1 MSVLPG
7 GLRVCVESVPQYGRG
22 LAAVALTVAAG
33 GDDDPAGRHGTA
45 HLVEHLMF
53 PRSGGSSADPAGE
66 GYAALVAGA
75 GGVCNAETHRDHT
88 VFHTTVPAE
97 LLPDALAWEAGRLL
111 GFAPTE
117 AVIRTETDV
126 IGEEIRGAGDAGR
139 YWESALGALYPGS
152 RDSFGTQ
159 AELAGITAG
168 EVEAFF
174 RSHYTAPRMV
184 LSVVGDVD
192 PARVMAVVREVFG
205 GVGVSR
211 AAGEFRAAGE
221 SRAAVVARAAEGI
234 RVAGEVRAAEEA
246 RVAEAPRTARETRA
260 AEAPRVTGEV
270 RLAEAPRAARESRA
284 AEEARAAGEVRTAEQ
299 TRAAEAPRAAKEIR
313 AAEAPRVAGEVRAAE
328 EARVARGIRAA
339 EQTHAARKIRAA
351 GEARVA
357 EAPRTARETRAAEAP
372 RAAAEILTA
381 PLPAARPGVAVGH
394 PLPDP
399 VADRPA
405 YLAQA
410 VLAQVLGRSRLPAL
424 ARSARDGHRLTSAT
438 VTCGYHGQWLA
449 SAAPDLT
456 LAVLGRAPGT
466 EVGAAVDIWRSVLR
480 AVADGPLPEAEH
492 RRAVNSLLVAWHRQ
506 ADSLPTRAV
515 ALGRDAL
522 LLPGSAGPDALPAEL
537 RRTTPAEVAAAARAL
552 LEGPVTVTEL
562 ASRAGTELAP
572 QKGTV
577 G

>member
-1 MSVLPG
+1 MSPSVSVLPG

-234 RVAGEVRAAEEA
+234 RVAGEVR
-246 RVAEAPRTARETRA
+246 T

-270 RLAEAPRAARESRA
+270 RT
-284 AEEARAAGEVRTAEQ
+284 AEETH
-299 TRAAEAPRAAKEIR
+299 AAEAPRAAKEIR

-357 EAPRTARETRAAEAP
+357 EAPRTARET

-456 LAVLGRAPGT
+456 LAVLGRASGT

-515 ALGRDAL
+515 ALGREAL

-562 ASRAGTELAP
+562 ASQAVTIPVAQAGTELAP

>member
-1 MSVLPG
+1 MSPSVSVLPG

-53 PRSGGSSADPAGE
+53 PRSGGSSAGPAGE

-152 RDSFGTQ
+152 RDSFGTA

-205 GVGVSR
+205 GVGVPR
-211 AAGEFRAAGE
+211 AAGELRVAGE

-234 RVAGEVRAAEEA
+234 RVAGEVR
-246 RVAEAPRTARETRA
+246 
-260 AEAPRVTGEV
+260 
-270 RLAEAPRAARESRA
+270 LAEAPRAAREIRA

-357 EAPRTARETRAAEAP
+357 EAPRTARET

-562 ASRAGTELAP
+562 ASQAGTELAP

>member
-53 PRSGGSSADPAGE
+53 PRSGGGSADPTGE

-97 LLPDALAWEAGRLL
+97 SLPDALAWEARRLL

-117 AVIRTETDV
+117 DVIRTETDV

-139 YWESALGALYPGS
+139 SWESALGALYPGS
-152 RDSFGTQ
+152 RDSFGTA

-174 RSHYTAPRMV
+174 RAHYTARRMV

-192 PARVMAVVREVFG
+192 PAGVMAVVRAVFA
-205 GVGVSR
+205 GVGVIR
-211 AAGEFRAAGE
+211 VAGEAG
-221 SRAAVVARAAEGI
+221 AAEGI
-234 RVAGEVRAAEEA
+234 RAAGEA
-246 RVAEAPRTARETRA
+246 
-260 AEAPRVTGEV
+260 
-270 RLAEAPRAARESRA
+270 RA
-284 AEEARAAGEVRTAEQ
+284 AEEARAAGE
-299 TRAAEAPRAAKEIR
+299 
-313 AAEAPRVAGEVRAAE
+313 
-328 EARVARGIRAA
+328 
-339 EQTHAARKIRAA
+339 
-351 GEARVA
+351 
-357 EAPRTARETRAAEAP
+357 PRTARE
-372 RAAAEILTA
+372 IHTA
-381 PLPAARPGVAVGH
+381 PLPSGRPGVAVGH

-466 EVGAAVDIWRSVLR
+466 EVDAAVGIWRSVLR
-480 AVADGPLPEAEH
+480 AVAEGPLPEAEH

-552 LEGPVTVTEL
+552 LEGPATVTEL
-562 ASRAGTELAP
+562 APQARTVPTARAHTVLTARAGTELAPQARTVPIARAGTELAP

>member
-1 MSVLPG
+1 MTVLPG

-53 PRSGGSSADPAGE
+53 PRSGREGSADPAGE

-88 VFHTTVPAE
+88 AFHTTVPAE

-117 AVIRTETDV
+117 DVIRTETDV

-152 RDSFGTQ
+152 RDSFGTA

-174 RSHYTAPRMV
+174 RAHYTAPRMV

-192 PARVMAVVREVFG
+192 PARVVAVVREVFA
-205 GVGVSR
+205 GV
-211 AAGEFRAAGE
+211 
-221 SRAAVVARAAEGI
+221 
-234 RVAGEVRAAEEA
+234 
-246 RVAEAPRTARETRA
+246 
-260 AEAPRVTGEV
+260 
-270 RLAEAPRAARESRA
+270 
-284 AEEARAAGEVRTAEQ
+284 VRTAE
-299 TRAAEAPRAAKEIR
+299 
-313 AAEAPRVAGEVRAAE
+313 
-328 EARVARGIRAA
+328 
-339 EQTHAARKIRAA
+339 
-351 GEARVA
+351 
-357 EAPRTARETRAAEAP
+357 ETRAAEAP
-372 RAAAEILTA
+372 RAARETRAVEEARTAEQARAAREVFAGEVRTAEETRAAEAPRAAREIGAAEAPRAATEIRTA

-399 VADRPA
+399 VAERPA

-410 VLAQVLGRSRLPAL
+410 VLAQVLGRSRLPVL
-424 ARSARDGHRLTSAT
+424 ARSVRDGHRLTSAT

-522 LLPGSAGPDALPAEL
+522 LLPGSAGPDALPAAL
-537 RRTTPAEVAAAARAL
+537 SRTTPAEVAAAARTL

-562 ASRAGTELAP
+562 AP

>member
-117 AVIRTETDV
+117 DVIRTETDV

-205 GVGVSR
+205 GVGVPR
-211 AAGEFRAAGE
+211 AAGELRVAGE

-234 RVAGEVRAAEEA
+234 RVAGEVR
-246 RVAEAPRTARETRA
+246 T
-260 AEAPRVTGEV
+260 AEAPRVAGEV
-270 RLAEAPRAARESRA
+270 RLAEAPRAAREIRA
-284 AEEARAAGEVRTAEQ
+284 AEEARAAGEVRL
-299 TRAAEAPRAAKEIR
+299 AEAPRAAREI
-313 AAEAPRVAGEVRAAE
+313 RAAE
-328 EARVARGIRAA
+328 EARAAGEVRAA

-357 EAPRTARETRAAEAP
+357 EAPRTARET

-438 VTCGYHGQWLA
+438 LTCGYHGQWLA

-562 ASRAGTELAP
+562 ASQAGTELAP

>member
-1 MSVLPG
+1 MTVLPG

-53 PRSGGSSADPAGE
+53 PRSGREGSADPAGE

-117 AVIRTETDV
+117 DVIRTETDV

-174 RSHYTAPRMV
+174 RAHYTAPRMV

-192 PARVMAVVREVFG
+192 PARVMAVVREVFA
-205 GVGVSR
+205 GV
-211 AAGEFRAAGE
+211 
-221 SRAAVVARAAEGI
+221 
-234 RVAGEVRAAEEA
+234 VRTAEETRA
-246 RVAEAPRTARETRA
+246 AEAPRTAREIRAAEAPRTAEQARVAGAVRTAEETRAAEAPRAARETRA
-260 AEAPRVTGEV
+260 AEAPR
-270 RLAEAPRAARESRA
+270 
-284 AEEARAAGEVRTAEQ
+284 TA
-299 TRAAEAPRAAKEIR
+299 TEIR
-313 AAEAPRVAGEVRAAE
+313 
-328 EARVARGIRAA
+328 
-339 EQTHAARKIRAA
+339 
-351 GEARVA
+351 
-357 EAPRTARETRAAEAP
+357 
-372 RAAAEILTA
+372 TA

-399 VADRPA
+399 VAERPA

-562 ASRAGTELAP
+562 AP

>member
-53 PRSGGSSADPAGE
+53 PRSGGSSAGPAGE

-117 AVIRTETDV
+117 DVIRTETGV

-152 RDSFGTQ
+152 RDSFGTA

-205 GVGVSR
+205 GVGVPR
-211 AAGEFRAAGE
+211 AAGELRVAGE

-234 RVAGEVRAAEEA
+234 RVAGEVR
-246 RVAEAPRTARETRA
+246 T

-270 RLAEAPRAARESRA
+270 RLAEAPRAAREIRA

-299 TRAAEAPRAAKEIR
+299 TRAAEAPRAAREIR
-313 AAEAPRVAGEVRAAE
+313 AAEARRVVGEVRVAE

-357 EAPRTARETRAAEAP
+357 EAPRTARET

-515 ALGRDAL
+515 ALGREAL

-562 ASRAGTELAP
+562 ASRAVTIPVAQAGTELAP
-572 QKGTV
+572 QKGTA

>member
-1 MSVLPG
+1 MTVLPG

-53 PRSGGSSADPAGE
+53 PRSGREGSADPAGE

-117 AVIRTETDV
+117 DVIRTETDV

-152 RDSFGTQ
+152 RDSFGTA

-174 RSHYTAPRMV
+174 RAHYTAPRMV

-192 PARVMAVVREVFG
+192 PARVVAVVREVFA
-205 GVGVSR
+205 GV
-211 AAGEFRAAGE
+211 
-221 SRAAVVARAAEGI
+221 
-234 RVAGEVRAAEEA
+234 VRTAEEIRA
-246 RVAEAPRTARETRA
+246 AEAPRTAREIRAAEEARTAEEARVAGAVRTAEETRA
-260 AEAPRVTGEV
+260 AEAPRT
-270 RLAEAPRAARESRA
+270 AREI
-284 AEEARAAGEVRTAEQ
+284 
-299 TRAAEAPRAAKEIR
+299 RAAEAPRAATEIR
-313 AAEAPRVAGEVRAAE
+313 
-328 EARVARGIRAA
+328 
-339 EQTHAARKIRAA
+339 
-351 GEARVA
+351 
-357 EAPRTARETRAAEAP
+357 
-372 RAAAEILTA
+372 TA

-522 LLPGSAGPDALPAEL
+522 LLPGSAGPDALPAAL

-562 ASRAGTELAP
+562 AP

>member
-7 GLRVCVESVPQYGRG
+7 GLRVCVESVPHHGRG

-53 PRSGGSSADPAGE
+53 PRSGGGSADPAGE

-88 VFHTTVPAE
+88 VFHTTVPAQS
-97 LLPDALAWEAGRLL
+97 LPDALAWEARRLL

-117 AVIRTETDV
+117 DVIRTETDV

-152 RDSFGTQ
+152 RDSFGTA

-174 RSHYTAPRMV
+174 RARYTAPRMV

-192 PARVMAVVREVFG
+192 PAGVMGVVGEVFR
-205 GVGVSR
+205 GVGMP
-211 AAGEFRAAGE
+211 G
-221 SRAAVVARAAEGI
+221 
-234 RVAGEVRAAEEA
+234 
-246 RVAEAPRTARETRA
+246 
-260 AEAPRVTGEV
+260 
-270 RLAEAPRAARESRA
+270 
-284 AEEARAAGEVRTAEQ
+284 AAGEVRTAEAV
-299 TRAAEAPRAAKEIR
+299 RA
-313 AAEAPRVAGEVRAAE
+313 VRETSAAE
-328 EARVARGIRAA
+328 E
-339 EQTHAARKIRAA
+339 T
-351 GEARVA
+351 
-357 EAPRTARETRAAEAP
+357 RTATETGVATETGAATETR
-372 RAAAEILTA
+372 TA

-466 EVGAAVDIWRSVLR
+466 DVGAAVGIWRSVLR

-492 RRAVNSLLVAWHRQ
+492 RRAVNSLLIAWHRQ

-537 RRTTPAEVAAAARAL
+537 RRTTPAEVSAAARAL

-562 ASRAGTELAP
+562 APQADTELVP

>member
-53 PRSGGSSADPAGE
+53 PRSGGGSADPAGE

-97 LLPDALAWEAGRLL
+97 LLPEALAWEAGRLL

-117 AVIRTETDV
+117 DVIRTETDV

-152 RDSFGTQ
+152 RDSFGTA

-174 RSHYTAPRMV
+174 RAHYTAPRMV

-205 GVGVSR
+205 GVGVPR
-211 AAGEFRAAGE
+211 AAGELRAAGE
-221 SRAAVVARAAEGI
+221 ARAAVVARAA
-234 RVAGEVRAAEEA
+234 
-246 RVAEAPRTARETRA
+246 T
-260 AEAPRVTGEV
+260 
-270 RLAEAPRAARESRA
+270 
-284 AEEARAAGEVRTAEQ
+284 
-299 TRAAEAPRAAKEIR
+299 EIR
-313 AAEAPRVAGEVRAAE
+313 
-328 EARVARGIRAA
+328 
-339 EQTHAARKIRAA
+339 
-351 GEARVA
+351 
-357 EAPRTARETRAAEAP
+357 
-372 RAAAEILTA
+372 TA

-399 VADRPA
+399 VAERPA

-410 VLAQVLGRSRLPAL
+410 VLAQVLGRSRLPVL

-480 AVADGPLPEAEH
+480 AVTDGPLPEAEH

-522 LLPGSAGPDALPAEL
+522 LLPGSAGPDALPTEL

-562 ASRAGTELAP
+562 APQAVTIPAAQAGTELAP

>member
-53 PRSGGSSADPAGE
+53 PRSGGSSAGPAGE

-152 RDSFGTQ
+152 RDSFGTA

-205 GVGVSR
+205 GVGVPR
-211 AAGEFRAAGE
+211 AAGELRVAGE

-234 RVAGEVRAAEEA
+234 RVAGEVR
-246 RVAEAPRTARETRA
+246 
-260 AEAPRVTGEV
+260 
-270 RLAEAPRAARESRA
+270 LAEAPRAAREIRA

-357 EAPRTARETRAAEAP
+357 EAPRTARET

-562 ASRAGTELAP
+562 ASQAGTELAP

>member
-33 GDDDPAGRHGTA
+33 GGDDPAGRHGTA

-53 PRSGGSSADPAGE
+53 PRSGGNSAGPAGE

-111 GFAPTE
+111 DFAPTE

-152 RDSFGTQ
+152 RDSFGTA

-192 PARVMAVVREVFG
+192 PARVIAVVREVFG
-205 GVGVSR
+205 GVGVPR
-211 AAGEFRAAGE
+211 AAGELRVAGE

-234 RVAGEVRAAEEA
+234 RVAGEVR
-246 RVAEAPRTARETRA
+246 T

-270 RLAEAPRAARESRA
+270 R
-284 AEEARAAGEVRTAEQ
+284 V
-299 TRAAEAPRAAKEIR
+299 
-313 AAEAPRVAGEVRAAE
+313 AE

-357 EAPRTARETRAAEAP
+357 EAPRTARET

-456 LAVLGRAPGT
+456 LAVLGRASGT

>member
-1 MSVLPG
+1 MSPSVSVLPG
-7 GLRVCVESVPQYGRG
+7 GLRVCVESGPQYGRG

-53 PRSGGSSADPAGE
+53 PRSGREGAADPTGE

-88 VFHTTVPAE
+88 VFHTTVPADA
-97 LLPDALAWEAGRLL
+97 LPDALAWEARRLL

-117 AVIRTETDV
+117 DVIRTETDV

-152 RDSFGTQ
+152 RDSFGTPT
-159 AELAGITAG
+159 ELAGITAG

-174 RSHYTAPRMV
+174 RSHYTARRMV

-192 PARVMAVVREVFG
+192 PAGVMAVVGEVFA
-205 GVGVSR
+205 GVG
-211 AAGEFRAAGE
+211 
-221 SRAAVVARAAEGI
+221 
-234 RVAGEVRAAEEA
+234 EVHP
-246 RVAEAPRTARETRA
+246 V
-260 AEAPRVTGEV
+260 
-270 RLAEAPRAARESRA
+270 
-284 AEEARAAGEVRTAEQ
+284 EEARAAGE
-299 TRAAEAPRAAKEIR
+299 TRVVEA
-313 AAEAPRVAGEVRAAE
+313 VD
-328 EARVARGIRAA
+328 
-339 EQTHAARKIRAA
+339 AA
-351 GEARVA
+351 GEARA
-357 EAPRTARETRAAEAP
+357 AGEIRAAREP
-372 RAAAEILTA
+372 RAAGEPRAPREIRTA

-424 ARSARDGHRLTSAT
+424 ARSARDGRRLTSAT

-466 EVGAAVDIWRSVLR
+466 EAGAAVDIWRSVLR
-480 AVADGPLPEAEH
+480 AIADGPLPEAEH

-522 LLPGSAGPDALPAEL
+522 LLPGSAGPDALPDEL

-562 ASRAGTELAP
+562 AP

>member
-1 MSVLPG
+1 MSPSVSVLPG

-53 PRSGGSSADPAGE
+53 PRSSGSSADPAGE

-97 LLPDALAWEAGRLL
+97 LLPDALSWEAGRLL

-117 AVIRTETDV
+117 DVIRTETDV
-126 IGEEIRGAGDAGR
+126 IAEEIRGAGDAGR

-152 RDSFGTQ
+152 RDSFGT
-159 AELAGITAG
+159 ATELVGITAG
-168 EVEAFF
+168 EVGAFF

-192 PARVMAVVREVFG
+192 PARVMAVVREVF
-205 GVGVSR
+205 
-211 AAGEFRAAGE
+211 AG
-221 SRAAVVARAAEGI
+221 VART
-234 RVAGEVRAAEEA
+234 AEETRA
-246 RVAEAPRTARETRA
+246 AEAPRTAREPRTTEQTHAAREPRA
-260 AEAPRVTGEV
+260 AEAPRTVT
-270 RLAEAPRAARESRA
+270 
-284 AEEARAAGEVRTAEQ
+284 
-299 TRAAEAPRAAKEIR
+299 EIR
-313 AAEAPRVAGEVRAAE
+313 
-328 EARVARGIRAA
+328 
-339 EQTHAARKIRAA
+339 
-351 GEARVA
+351 
-357 EAPRTARETRAAEAP
+357 
-372 RAAAEILTA
+372 TA
-381 PLPAARPGVAVGH
+381 PLPAARAGVAVGH

-399 VADRPA
+399 VAERPA

-424 ARSARDGHRLTSAT
+424 ARSARDGRRLTSAT

-562 ASRAGTELAP
+562 AP

>member
-22 LAAVALTVAAG
+22 LAALALTVAAG

-53 PRSGGSSADPAGE
+53 PRSGGGSAEPAGE

-97 LLPDALAWEAGRLL
+97 SLPDALAWEARRLL

-117 AVIRTETDV
+117 DVIRTETDV

-152 RDSFGTQ
+152 RDSFGTA

-174 RSHYTAPRMV
+174 RAHYTAPRMV

-192 PARVMAVVREVFG
+192 PARVMAVAGEVFA
-205 GVGVSR
+205 GVGVTR
-211 AAGEFRAAGE
+211 AAGELRATGE
-221 SRAAVVARAAEGI
+221 ARAAEG
-234 RVAGEVRAAEEA
+234 
-246 RVAEAPRTARETRA
+246 P
-260 AEAPRVTGEV
+260 
-270 RLAEAPRAARESRA
+270 
-284 AEEARAAGEVRTAEQ
+284 RAAGE
-299 TRAAEAPRAAKEIR
+299 
-313 AAEAPRVAGEVRAAE
+313 
-328 EARVARGIRAA
+328 
-339 EQTHAARKIRAA
+339 
-351 GEARVA
+351 
-357 EAPRTARETRAAEAP
+357 P
-372 RAAAEILTA
+372 RAAAESCAAVESCAAEKSLAAREVRAAKEVGTASEIRTAVEPRTAERTPAAREIRTA

-466 EVGAAVDIWRSVLR
+466 EVGAAVGIWRSVLR
-480 AVADGPLPEAEH
+480 AAAEGPLPEAEH

-506 ADSLPTRAV
+506 ADSLPARAV

-562 ASRAGTELAP
+562 APQAGTVPTARAGTEFARQAGTVPTARAGTEFTPQADTELAP
-572 QKGTV
+572 QKGAV

>member
-53 PRSGGSSADPAGE
+53 PRSGREGSADPAGE

-117 AVIRTETDV
+117 DVIRTETDV

-152 RDSFGTQ
+152 RDSFGTA

-174 RSHYTAPRMV
+174 RAHYTAPRMV

-205 GVGVSR
+205 GVGVIGV
-211 AAGEFRAAGE
+211 AGVA
-221 SRAAVVARAAEGI
+221 RAAVVAR
-234 RVAGEVRAAEEA
+234 VAGEVRTAEEPRAAEQTRAAREIRAVGKIRIAEEA
-246 RVAEAPRTARETRA
+246 RTAEAPRTARDI
-260 AEAPRVTGEV
+260 
-270 RLAEAPRAARESRA
+270 
-284 AEEARAAGEVRTAEQ
+284 RTAEQ
-299 TRAAEAPRAAKEIR
+299 THTARAPRAETEIR
-313 AAEAPRVAGEVRAAE
+313 
-328 EARVARGIRAA
+328 
-339 EQTHAARKIRAA
+339 
-351 GEARVA
+351 
-357 EAPRTARETRAAEAP
+357 
-372 RAAAEILTA
+372 TA

-522 LLPGSAGPDALPAEL
+522 LLPVSAGPDALPAEL
-537 RRTTPAEVAAAARAL
+537 RRTTPAEVSAAARAL

-562 ASRAGTELAP
+562 AP

>member
-53 PRSGGSSADPAGE
+53 PRSGGGSADPAGE
-66 GYAALVAGA
+66 GYTALVAGA

-97 LLPDALAWEAGRLL
+97 SLPDALAWEARRLL
-111 GFAPTE
+111 GFAPRE
-117 AVIRTETDV
+117 DVIRTETDV

-152 RDSFGTQ
+152 RDSFGTA

-168 EVEAFF
+168 EVETFF
-174 RSHYTAPRMV
+174 RAHYTAPRMV

-192 PARVMAVVREVFG
+192 PARVMAVVGEAFA
-205 GVGVSR
+205 GVGMPH
-211 AAGEFRAAGE
+211 AAGELRAAGE
-221 SRAAVVARAAEGI
+221 SRAAEGTRAAEGARAAEGT
-234 RVAGEVRAAEEA
+234 RAAVESRAAKEPRAAEGA
-246 RVAEAPRTARETRA
+246 RA
-260 AEAPRVTGEV
+260 AV
-270 RLAEAPRAARESRA
+270 ESRA
-284 AEEARAAGEVRTAEQ
+284 AEGARAAVESRAAKEPRAAVESRAAEKSLAAREIRAANEARTASEIRTAVKPRTAEQ
-299 TRAAEAPRAAKEIR
+299 TPAAREIR
-313 AAEAPRVAGEVRAAE
+313 
-328 EARVARGIRAA
+328 
-339 EQTHAARKIRAA
+339 
-351 GEARVA
+351 
-357 EAPRTARETRAAEAP
+357 
-372 RAAAEILTA
+372 TA

-449 SAAPDLT
+449 SAAPDLI

-466 EVGAAVDIWRSVLR
+466 EAGAAVDIWRSVLR
-480 AVADGPLPEAEH
+480 AVAEGPLPEAEH

-506 ADSLPTRAV
+506 AESLPTRAV

-537 RRTTPAEVAAAARAL
+537 RRTTPADVAAAARAL

-562 ASRAGTELAP
+562 AP

>member
-1 MSVLPG
+1 MSPRVSVLPG
-7 GLRVCVESVPQYGRG
+7 GLRVCVESVPHYGRG

-53 PRSGGSSADPAGE
+53 PRSGGGSADPDGE

-97 LLPDALAWEAGRLL
+97 SLPDALAWEARRLL

-117 AVIRTETDV
+117 DVIRTETDV

-152 RDSFGTQ
+152 RDSFGTA

-174 RSHYTAPRMV
+174 RAHYTAPRMV

-192 PARVMAVVREVFG
+192 PAGVMGVVREVFR
-205 GVGVSR
+205 GVGMP
-211 AAGEFRAAGE
+211 G
-221 SRAAVVARAAEGI
+221 
-234 RVAGEVRAAEEA
+234 
-246 RVAEAPRTARETRA
+246 
-260 AEAPRVTGEV
+260 
-270 RLAEAPRAARESRA
+270 
-284 AEEARAAGEVRTAEQ
+284 AAGEVRTAEA
-299 TRAAEAPRAAKEIR
+299 TRAVRETGAATEIR
-313 AAEAPRVAGEVRAAE
+313 AAEE
-328 EARVARGIRAA
+328 IRAA
-339 EQTHAARKIRAA
+339 TEIRA
-351 GEARVA
+351 
-357 EAPRTARETRAAEAP
+357 ARETRAAGEVRNAKATRVARAIRTAEQTHTVTEP
-372 RAAAEILTA
+372 RTATEIRTA

-466 EVGAAVDIWRSVLR
+466 DVGAAVGIWRSVLR
-480 AVADGPLPEAEH
+480 AVAEGPLPEAEH

-522 LLPGSAGPDALPAEL
+522 LLPGSAGPGALPAEL

-562 ASRAGTELAP
+562 APQADTELAP

>member
-53 PRSGGSSADPAGE
+53 PRSGGGSADPTGE

-97 LLPDALAWEAGRLL
+97 SLPDVLAWEARRLL

-117 AVIRTETDV
+117 DVIRTETDV

-139 YWESALGALYPGS
+139 SWESALGALYPGS
-152 RDSFGTQ
+152 RDSFGTA

-174 RSHYTAPRMV
+174 RAHYTARRMV

-192 PARVMAVVREVFG
+192 PAGVMAVVRAVFA
-205 GVGVSR
+205 GVGV
-211 AAGEFRAAGE
+211 
-221 SRAAVVARAAEGI
+221 I
-234 RVAGEVRAAEEA
+234 RVAGEAGAAE
-246 RVAEAPRTARETRA
+246 
-260 AEAPRVTGEV
+260 G
-270 RLAEAPRAARESRA
+270 
-284 AEEARAAGEVRTAEQ
+284 
-299 TRAAEAPRAAKEIR
+299 
-313 AAEAPRVAGEVRAAE
+313 
-328 EARVARGIRAA
+328 
-339 EQTHAARKIRAA
+339 IRAA
-351 GEARVA
+351 GEAR
-357 EAPRTARETRAAEAP
+357 TAREIR
-372 RAAAEILTA
+372 TA
-381 PLPAARPGVAVGH
+381 PLLSGRPGVAVGH

-466 EVGAAVDIWRSVLR
+466 EVDAAVGIWRSVLR
-480 AVADGPLPEAEH
+480 AVAEGPLPEAEH

-552 LEGPVTVTEL
+552 LEGPATVTEL
-562 ASRAGTELAP
+562 APQARTVPTARAHTVLTARAGTELAPQARTVPIARAGTELAP

>member
-1 MSVLPG
+1 MSPSVSVLPG

-53 PRSGGSSADPAGE
+53 PRSGREGSADPAGE

-117 AVIRTETDV
+117 DVIRTETDV

-152 RDSFGTQ
+152 RDSFGTA

-174 RSHYTAPRMV
+174 RAHYTAPRMV

-205 GVGVSR
+205 GVGVI
-211 AAGEFRAAGE
+211 G
-221 SRAAVVARAAEGI
+221 
-234 RVAGEVRAAEEA
+234 VAGEA
-246 RVAEAPRTARETRA
+246 RVAE
-260 AEAPRVTGEV
+260 GI
-270 RLAEAPRAARESRA
+270 RAARVA
-284 AEEARAAGEVRTAEQ
+284 
-299 TRAAEAPRAAKEIR
+299 
-313 AAEAPRVAGEVRAAE
+313 RVAGESRT
-328 EARVARGIRAA
+328 A
-339 EQTHAARKIRAA
+339 EQTHAAREIRAVGKIRIAEEPRAA
-351 GEARVA
+351 EQ
-357 EAPRTARETRAAEAP
+357 TRAARDIRTAEQTHTARAH
-372 RAAAEILTA
+372 RAATEIRTA

-399 VADRPA
+399 VAERPA

-537 RRTTPAEVAAAARAL
+537 RRTTPAEVSAAARAL

-562 ASRAGTELAP
+562 AP

>member
-53 PRSGGSSADPAGE
+53 PRSGREGSADPTGE

-117 AVIRTETDV
+117 DVIRTETDV

-152 RDSFGTQ
+152 RDSFGTA

-174 RSHYTAPRMV
+174 RAHYTAPRMV

-205 GVGVSR
+205 GVGVIGVAGEARVAEGIR
-211 AAGEFRAAGE
+211 AARVARVAGE
-221 SRAAVVARAAEGI
+221 SRTAEQTHAAREIRAVGKI
-234 RVAGEVRAAEEA
+234 RIAEEA
-246 RVAEAPRTARETRA
+246 RTAEAPRTARDI
-260 AEAPRVTGEV
+260 
-270 RLAEAPRAARESRA
+270 
-284 AEEARAAGEVRTAEQ
+284 RTAEQ
-299 TRAAEAPRAAKEIR
+299 THTARAPRAETEIR
-313 AAEAPRVAGEVRAAE
+313 
-328 EARVARGIRAA
+328 
-339 EQTHAARKIRAA
+339 
-351 GEARVA
+351 
-357 EAPRTARETRAAEAP
+357 
-372 RAAAEILTA
+372 TA

-399 VADRPA
+399 VAERPA

-515 ALGRDAL
+515 VLGRDAL

-537 RRTTPAEVAAAARAL
+537 RRTTPAEVSAAARAL

-562 ASRAGTELAP
+562 AP

>member
-1 MSVLPG
+1 MSPSVTVLPG

-53 PRSGGSSADPAGE
+53 PRSGREGSADPAGE

-117 AVIRTETDV
+117 DVLRTETDV

-152 RDSFGTQ
+152 RDSFGTA

-174 RSHYTAPRMV
+174 RAHYTAPRMV

-192 PARVMAVVREVFG
+192 PARVVAVVREVFA
-205 GVGVSR
+205 GVVPT
-211 AAGEFRAAGE
+211 
-221 SRAAVVARAAEGI
+221 AE
-234 RVAGEVRAAEEA
+234 
-246 RVAEAPRTARETRA
+246 ETRA
-260 AEAPRVTGEV
+260 
-270 RLAEAPRAARESRA
+270 
-284 AEEARAAGEVRTAEQ
+284 
-299 TRAAEAPRAAKEIR
+299 
-313 AAEAPRVAGEVRAAE
+313 
-328 EARVARGIRAA
+328 
-339 EQTHAARKIRAA
+339 
-351 GEARVA
+351 A

-372 RAAAEILTA
+372 RAATEIRTA
-381 PLPAARPGVAVGH
+381 PLPAGRPGVAVGH

-424 ARSARDGHRLTSAT
+424 ARSARNGHRLTSAT

-506 ADSLPTRAV
+506 ADSLSTRAV

-522 LLPGSAGPDALPAEL
+522 LLPGSAGPDALPAAL

-562 ASRAGTELAP
+562 AP

>member
-53 PRSGGSSADPAGE
+53 PRSGREGSADPAGE

-117 AVIRTETDV
+117 DVIRTETDV

-152 RDSFGTQ
+152 RDSFGTA

-174 RSHYTAPRMV
+174 RAHYTAPRMV

-205 GVGVSR
+205 GVGVIGV
-211 AAGEFRAAGE
+211 AGVA
-221 SRAAVVARAAEGI
+221 RAAVVAR
-234 RVAGEVRAAEEA
+234 V
-246 RVAEAPRTARETRA
+246 
-260 AEAPRVTGEV
+260 
-270 RLAEAPRAARESRA
+270 
-284 AEEARAAGEVRTAEQ
+284 AGEVRTAEEPRAAEQ
-299 TRAAEAPRAAKEIR
+299 TRAAREIRAAEAPRAATEIR
-313 AAEAPRVAGEVRAAE
+313 
-328 EARVARGIRAA
+328 
-339 EQTHAARKIRAA
+339 
-351 GEARVA
+351 
-357 EAPRTARETRAAEAP
+357 
-372 RAAAEILTA
+372 TA

-399 VADRPA
+399 VAERPA

-522 LLPGSAGPDALPAEL
+522 LLPVSAGPDALPAEL
-537 RRTTPAEVAAAARAL
+537 RRTTPAEVSAAARAL

-562 ASRAGTELAP
+562 AP

>member
-1 MSVLPG
+1 MTVLPG

-53 PRSGGSSADPAGE
+53 PRSGREGSADPAGE

-117 AVIRTETDV
+117 DVIRTETDV

-152 RDSFGTQ
+152 RDSFGTA

-174 RSHYTAPRMV
+174 RAHYTAPRMV

-192 PARVMAVVREVFG
+192 PARVVAVVREVFA
-205 GVGVSR
+205 GVVGT
-211 AAGEFRAAGE
+211 
-221 SRAAVVARAAEGI
+221 
-234 RVAGEVRAAEEA
+234 AEETCA
-246 RVAEAPRTARETRA
+246 AEAPRTARETCA
-260 AEAPRVTGEV
+260 
-270 RLAEAPRAARESRA
+270 
-284 AEEARAAGEVRTAEQ
+284 
-299 TRAAEAPRAAKEIR
+299 
-313 AAEAPRVAGEVRAAE
+313 
-328 EARVARGIRAA
+328 
-339 EQTHAARKIRAA
+339 
-351 GEARVA
+351 A
-357 EAPRTARETRAAEAP
+357 EAPRTAREIGVAEAP
-372 RAAAEILTA
+372 RAATEIRTA

-522 LLPGSAGPDALPAEL
+522 LLPGSAGPDALPAAL

-562 ASRAGTELAP
+562 AP

>member
-1 MSVLPG
+1 MTVLPG

-53 PRSGGSSADPAGE
+53 PRSGREGSADPAGA

-117 AVIRTETDV
+117 DVIRTETDV

-152 RDSFGTQ
+152 RDSFGTA

-168 EVEAFF
+168 EVDAFF
-174 RSHYTAPRMV
+174 RAHYTAPRMV

-192 PARVMAVVREVFG
+192 PARVVAVVREVF
-205 GVGVSR
+205 
-211 AAGEFRAAGE
+211 AG
-221 SRAAVVARAAEGI
+221 AVRT
-234 RVAGEVRAAEEA
+234 AEETRA
-246 RVAEAPRTARETRA
+246 AEAPRTARE
-260 AEAPRVTGEV
+260 
-270 RLAEAPRAARESRA
+270 
-284 AEEARAAGEVRTAEQ
+284 
-299 TRAAEAPRAAKEIR
+299 IR
-313 AAEAPRVAGEVRAAE
+313 AAEAPRTAE
-328 EARVARGIRAA
+328 EARVVGAVRTAEETRA
-339 EQTHAARKIRAA
+339 
-351 GEARVA
+351 A

-372 RAAAEILTA
+372 RAATEIRTA

-399 VADRPA
+399 VAERPA

-410 VLAQVLGRSRLPAL
+410 VLAQVLGRSRLPVL
-424 ARSARDGHRLTSAT
+424 ARSVRDGHRLTSAT

-562 ASRAGTELAP
+562 APQADTELAP

>member
-53 PRSGGSSADPAGE
+53 PRSGGGFADPAGE

-97 LLPDALAWEAGRLL
+97 SLPEALAWEARRLL

-117 AVIRTETDV
+117 DVIRTETDV

-139 YWESALGALYPGS
+139 AWESALGALYPGS
-152 RDSFGTQ
+152 RDSFGTA

-174 RSHYTAPRMV
+174 RAHYTARRMV

-192 PARVMAVVREVFG
+192 PAGVMAVVGEVFG
-205 GVGVSR
+205 EVGVIR
-211 AAGEFRAAGE
+211 VAGEAG
-221 SRAAVVARAAEGI
+221 AAEGI
-234 RVAGEVRAAEEA
+234 RAAGE
-246 RVAEAPRTARETRA
+246 
-260 AEAPRVTGEV
+260 
-270 RLAEAPRAARESRA
+270 PRAVEQ
-284 AEEARAAGEVRTAEQ
+284 ARAAGEPCT
-299 TRAAEAPRAAKEIR
+299 AKEIR
-313 AAEAPRVAGEVRAAE
+313 
-328 EARVARGIRAA
+328 
-339 EQTHAARKIRAA
+339 
-351 GEARVA
+351 
-357 EAPRTARETRAAEAP
+357 
-372 RAAAEILTA
+372 TA
-381 PLPAARPGVAVGH
+381 PLPSGRPGVAVGH

-466 EVGAAVDIWRSVLR
+466 EVDAAVGIWRSVLR
-480 AVADGPLPEAEH
+480 AVAEGPLPEAEH

-562 ASRAGTELAP
+562 APQAGTVTERAPQAGTVTERASQAGTVPIARADTELAP

>member
-1 MSVLPG
+1 MSPSVSVLLG

-53 PRSGGSSADPAGE
+53 PRSGGGSADPAGE

-97 LLPDALAWEAGRLL
+97 SLPDALAWEARRLI

-117 AVIRTETDV
+117 DVIRTETDV

-152 RDSFGTQ
+152 RDSFGTA

-174 RSHYTAPRMV
+174 RAHYTAPRMV

-192 PARVMAVVREVFG
+192 PAGVMGVVGEVFR
-205 GVGVSR
+205 GVGMP
-211 AAGEFRAAGE
+211 G
-221 SRAAVVARAAEGI
+221 
-234 RVAGEVRAAEEA
+234 
-246 RVAEAPRTARETRA
+246 
-260 AEAPRVTGEV
+260 
-270 RLAEAPRAARESRA
+270 
-284 AEEARAAGEVRTAEQ
+284 AAGEVRTAEATRAAREIRAAGEGRAAEE
-299 TRAAEAPRAAKEIR
+299 TRAAEQTRTATEIRAAEATRAARETRAAGEARTAEAARAARETRAAEETRTARETRTATETGAATEIR
-313 AAEAPRVAGEVRAAE
+313 AAEAPR
-328 EARVARGIRAA
+328 
-339 EQTHAARKIRAA
+339 
-351 GEARVA
+351 
-357 EAPRTARETRAAEAP
+357 TATETR
-372 RAAAEILTA
+372 TA

-480 AVADGPLPEAEH
+480 AVAEGPLPEAEH

-562 ASRAGTELAP
+562 APQADTELAP

>member
-53 PRSGGSSADPAGE
+53 PRSGGGSADPTGE
-66 GYAALVAGA
+66 GHAALVAGA

-97 LLPDALAWEAGRLL
+97 SLPDALAWEARRLL

-117 AVIRTETDV
+117 DVIRTETDV

-139 YWESALGALYPGS
+139 SWESALGALYPGS
-152 RDSFGTQ
+152 RDSFGTA

-174 RSHYTAPRMV
+174 RAHYTARRMV

-192 PARVMAVVREVFG
+192 PAGVMAVVRAVFA
-205 GVGVSR
+205 GVGV
-211 AAGEFRAAGE
+211 
-221 SRAAVVARAAEGI
+221 I
-234 RVAGEVRAAEEA
+234 RVAGEAGAAE
-246 RVAEAPRTARETRA
+246 
-260 AEAPRVTGEV
+260 G
-270 RLAEAPRAARESRA
+270 
-284 AEEARAAGEVRTAEQ
+284 
-299 TRAAEAPRAAKEIR
+299 
-313 AAEAPRVAGEVRAAE
+313 
-328 EARVARGIRAA
+328 
-339 EQTHAARKIRAA
+339 IRAA
-351 GEARVA
+351 GEAR
-357 EAPRTARETRAAEAP
+357 TAREIR
-372 RAAAEILTA
+372 TA
-381 PLPAARPGVAVGH
+381 PLPSGRPGVAVGH

-466 EVGAAVDIWRSVLR
+466 EVDAAVGIWRSVLR
-480 AVADGPLPEAEH
+480 AVAEGPLPEAEH

-552 LEGPVTVTEL
+552 LEGPATVTEL
-562 ASRAGTELAP
+562 APQARTVPTARAHTVLTARAGTELAPQACTVPIARAGTELAP

>member
-1 MSVLPG
+1 MTVLPG

-53 PRSGGSSADPAGE
+53 PRSGREGSADPAGE

-117 AVIRTETDV
+117 DVIRTETDV
-126 IGEEIRGAGDAGR
+126 IGEEIRGAGDTGR

-174 RSHYTAPRMV
+174 RAHYTAPRMV

-192 PARVMAVVREVFG
+192 PARVMAVVGEVFG
-205 GVGVSR
+205 GVGVIGV
-211 AAGEFRAAGE
+211 AGA
-221 SRAAVVARAAEGI
+221 ARAAEGI
-234 RVAGEVRAAEEA
+234 RAA
-246 RVAEAPRTARETRA
+246 RVA
-260 AEAPRVTGEV
+260 RV
-270 RLAEAPRAARESRA
+270 
-284 AEEARAAGEVRTAEQ
+284 AGEVRTAEES
-299 TRAAEAPRAAKEIR
+299 RAAEAPRAATEIR
-313 AAEAPRVAGEVRAAE
+313 
-328 EARVARGIRAA
+328 
-339 EQTHAARKIRAA
+339 
-351 GEARVA
+351 
-357 EAPRTARETRAAEAP
+357 
-372 RAAAEILTA
+372 TA
-381 PLPAARPGVAVGH
+381 PLPAGRPGVAVGH

-424 ARSARDGHRLTSAT
+424 ARSARDGHRLTSAI

-522 LLPGSAGPDALPAEL
+522 LLPGSAGPDALPAAL

-562 ASRAGTELAP
+562 AP

>member
-53 PRSGGSSADPAGE
+53 PRSGREGSADPAGE

-117 AVIRTETDV
+117 DVIRTETDV

-152 RDSFGTQ
+152 RDSFGTA

-174 RSHYTAPRMV
+174 RAHYTAPRMV

-205 GVGVSR
+205 GVGVIGV
-211 AAGEFRAAGE
+211 AGVA
-221 SRAAVVARAAEGI
+221 RAAVVAR
-234 RVAGEVRAAEEA
+234 V
-246 RVAEAPRTARETRA
+246 
-260 AEAPRVTGEV
+260 
-270 RLAEAPRAARESRA
+270 
-284 AEEARAAGEVRTAEQ
+284 AGEVRTAE
-299 TRAAEAPRAAKEIR
+299 EP
-313 AAEAPRVAGEVRAAE
+313 
-328 EARVARGIRAA
+328 RAA
-339 EQTHAARKIRAA
+339 EQTRAARDI
-351 GEARVA
+351 
-357 EAPRTARETRAAEAP
+357 RTAEQTHTARAP
-372 RAAAEILTA
+372 RAATEIRTA

-537 RRTTPAEVAAAARAL
+537 RRTTPAEVSAAARAL

-562 ASRAGTELAP
+562 AP

>member
-1 MSVLPG
+1 MTVLPG

-53 PRSGGSSADPAGE
+53 PRSGREGSADPAGE

-117 AVIRTETDV
+117 DVIRTETDV
-126 IGEEIRGAGDAGR
+126 VGEEIRGAGDAGR

-152 RDSFGTQ
+152 RDSFGTA

-174 RSHYTAPRMV
+174 RAHYTAPRMV

-192 PARVMAVVREVFG
+192 PARVMALVGEVFG
-205 GVGVSR
+205 GVGV
-211 AAGEFRAAGE
+211 F
-221 SRAAVVARAAEGI
+221 
-234 RVAGEVRAAEEA
+234 RVAGEIPAAGEARAAEEA
-246 RVAEAPRTARETRA
+246 RVA
-260 AEAPRVTGEV
+260 
-270 RLAEAPRAARESRA
+270 
-284 AEEARAAGEVRTAEQ
+284 GEVRTAEE
-299 TRAAEAPRAAKEIR
+299 T
-313 AAEAPRVAGEVRAAE
+313 
-328 EARVARGIRAA
+328 RAA
-339 EQTHAARKIRAA
+339 EQTHAAR
-351 GEARVA
+351 ET
-357 EAPRTARETRAAEAP
+357 RTAGQTHTARAP
-372 RAAAEILTA
+372 RAATEIRTA

-492 RRAVNSLLVAWHRQ
+492 RRAANSLLVAWHRQ

-562 ASRAGTELAP
+562 ASQAVTIPVAQAGTELAP

>member
-1 MSVLPG
+1 MTVLPG

-53 PRSGGSSADPAGE
+53 PRSGREGSADPAGA

-117 AVIRTETDV
+117 DVIRTETDV

-152 RDSFGTQ
+152 RDSFGTA
-159 AELAGITAG
+159 AELAGITTG

-174 RSHYTAPRMV
+174 RAHYTAPRMV

-192 PARVMAVVREVFG
+192 PARVVAVVREVFA
-205 GVGVSR
+205 GV
-211 AAGEFRAAGE
+211 
-221 SRAAVVARAAEGI
+221 
-234 RVAGEVRAAEEA
+234 VRTAEETRA
-246 RVAEAPRTARETRA
+246 AEAPRTARE
-260 AEAPRVTGEV
+260 PRS
-270 RLAEAPRAARESRA
+270 AEAPRAA
-284 AEEARAAGEVRTAEQ
+284 T
-299 TRAAEAPRAAKEIR
+299 EIR
-313 AAEAPRVAGEVRAAE
+313 
-328 EARVARGIRAA
+328 
-339 EQTHAARKIRAA
+339 
-351 GEARVA
+351 
-357 EAPRTARETRAAEAP
+357 
-372 RAAAEILTA
+372 TA

-522 LLPGSAGPDALPAEL
+522 LLPGSAGPDALPAAL
-537 RRTTPAEVAAAARAL
+537 SRTTPAEVAAAARAL

-562 ASRAGTELAP
+562 AP

>member
-7 GLRVCVESVPQYGRG
+7 GLRVCVESVPHYGRG
-22 LAAVALTVAAG
+22 LVAVALTVAAG

-53 PRSGGSSADPAGE
+53 PRSGGGSADPAGE

-97 LLPDALAWEAGRLL
+97 SLPDALAWEARRLL

-117 AVIRTETDV
+117 DVIRTETDV

-152 RDSFGTQ
+152 RDSFGTA

-174 RSHYTAPRMV
+174 RAHYTAPRMV

-192 PARVMAVVREVFG
+192 PAGVMGVVGEVFRGVGMPGAAGEARTAKAARAVRET
-205 GVGVSR
+205 R
-211 AAGEFRAAGE
+211 AAGEARTARETRAAREIRAAEEPRAAREPRAAGE
-221 SRAAVVARAAEGI
+221 ARTATDTGAATEI
-234 RVAGEVRAAEEA
+234 RAAEETRA
-246 RVAEAPRTARETRA
+246 VRETRA
-260 AEAPRVTGEV
+260 AEAPR
-270 RLAEAPRAARESRA
+270 
-284 AEEARAAGEVRTAEQ
+284 TA
-299 TRAAEAPRAAKEIR
+299 T
-313 AAEAPRVAGEVRAAE
+313 
-328 EARVARGIRAA
+328 
-339 EQTHAARKIRAA
+339 
-351 GEARVA
+351 
-357 EAPRTARETRAAEAP
+357 ETR
-372 RAAAEILTA
+372 TA

-394 PLPDP
+394 PLPGP

-410 VLAQVLGRSRLPAL
+410 VLAQVLGRSRLPEL

-466 EVGAAVDIWRSVLR
+466 DVRAAVDIWRSVLR

-522 LLPGSAGPDALPAEL
+522 LVPGSAGPDALPAEL

-562 ASRAGTELAP
+562 APQADIELAP